1 MMWYK
6 IMYTDL
12 QQGFITEIDRV
23 YGPVGYTA
31 EDYRRDCREQ
41 SSPEWNDMVSH
52 GKISVYMCTGNEV
65 MR

>member
-12 QQGFITEIDRV
+12 QHGFITEIDRV
-23 YGPVGYTA
+23 CGPVGYTA
-31 EDYRRDCREQ
+31 EDYIRDCKEQ
-41 SSPEWNDMVSH
+41 STQEWNDMLSN
-52 GKISVYMCTGNEV
+52 GKISVYLCGPE